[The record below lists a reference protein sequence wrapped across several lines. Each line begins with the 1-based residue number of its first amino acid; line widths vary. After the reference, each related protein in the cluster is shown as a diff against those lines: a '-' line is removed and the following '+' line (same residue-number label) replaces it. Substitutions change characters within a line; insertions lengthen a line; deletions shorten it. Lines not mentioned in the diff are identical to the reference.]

1 MSKLLLMFGRG
12 LELHPA
18 IPILQ
23 KHLEFLLERYEH
35 FTEAGDR
42 PEALGEM
49 FSIEWMHNSMSK
61 VVAHGVGDLMK
72 VCNHSVWNRQR
83 LSQGNA

>member
-1 MSKLLLMFGRG
+1 MSKLLPMLGRG

-23 KHLEFLLERYEH
+23 KHLEFLVERYEH
-35 FTEAGDR
+35 FTEAEGM

-49 FSIEWMHNSMSK
+49 FSIEWMHDSMSK
-61 VVAHGVGDLMK
+61 VAAHGVGDLMK
-72 VCNHSVWNRQR
+72 VCHHAVWTKQR